1 MSEKQAGKVYLIGA
15 GPGAPNLITVRGAEV
30 MGRAEVVIHDQ
41 FANPGLLRLAPE
53 SAEFIN
59 AGRKGGGRARSDHEE
74 INRLLI
80 DRARAGR
87 LVVRLTGG
95 DPFIFGRGSEEALA
109 LARAGV
115 EFEIV
120 PGVASAIAA
129 PSFAGIPLT
138 HREHG
143 SFVAFISGHEDENPS
158 PGAALL
164 WSDLA
169 SAASRGGTLV
179 LLIPAVT
186 MREDL
191 KRLIDGGLPGV
202 TPAAAIQW
210 GTTAR
215 QKTVLATLATLAD
228 EAGRAGL
235 SAPAVV
241 VVGECARLRNE
252 LGWFEK
258 LPLFGRRIV
267 VTRAEAWDGPF
278 SVGLRALGAEVIE
291 FPTIRTV
298 APDSYEVIDRALS
311 ELGLFDWV
319 IFTSATGVDGFI
331 ARLKTLG
338 RDIRELAGASLGAI
352 GPATARHLADH
363 ALKVAAT
370 PTEYRAEAILDA
382 IGEDRI
388 RGARF
393 LIPRA
398 QVAREALPRLLRE
411 KGAREVVVAP
421 AYKTVKPD
429 GAAAQWVRSA
439 IGTVDLV
446 AFTSSN
452 TVNNFCDLIG
462 PDLPKRMKAA
472 VIGPITDDTARARGF
487 EVVVRPQEYTI
498 PALTAAIA
506 AYFRAG
512 P

>member
-1 MSEKQAGKVYLIGA
+1 MSEKKAGKIYLVGA
-15 GPGAPNLITVRGAEV
+15 GPGAPDLVTLRGAEV
-30 MGRAEVVIHDQ
+30 MHRAEVVIYDHL
-41 FANPGLLRLAPE
+41 ANPGLLRLAPD
-53 SAEFIN
+53 SAEFIY
-59 AGRKGGGRARSDHEE
+59 AGKQGGGQAQLDQKE

-80 DRARAGR
+80 DRAGAGR
-87 LVVRLTGG
+87 TVVRLKGG
-95 DPFIFGRGSEEALA
+95 DPFVFGRGGQEALA
-109 LARAGV
+109 LAHAGL

-120 PGVASAIAA
+120 PGVTSAIAA
-129 PSFAGIPLT
+129 PAFAGIPLT

-143 SFVAFISGHEDENPS
+143 RFVAFIPGHNDESEDPRGPMPWKE
-158 PGAALL
+158 
-164 WSDLA
+164 LA
-169 SAASRGGTLV
+169 SAAARGGTLA
-179 LLIPAVT
+179 LLMST
-186 MREDL
+186 GRMNENL
-191 KRLIDGGLPGV
+191 THLMDGGLPAE

-210 GTTAR
+210 GTMAA

-228 EAGRAGL
+228 EASRAGL
-235 SAPAVV
+235 GAPAVV
-241 VVGECARLRNE
+241 VVGECARLRDE
-252 LGWFEK
+252 LEWFEK

-267 VTRAEAWDGPF
+267 VTRAEASGGPF
-278 SVGLRALGAEVIE
+278 SGGLRTLGAEVIE

-298 APDSYEVIDRALS
+298 APDSYDVIDRALS
-311 ELGLFDWV
+311 ELGSFDWV

-352 GPATARHLADH
+352 GPATAKRLRDH

-382 IGEDRI
+382 IGKDRI
-388 RGARF
+388 SGTRF

-411 KGAREVVVAP
+411 NGAREVVVAP

-429 GAAAQWVRSA
+429 GAALEWVRSA
-439 IGTVDLV
+439 IATVDLV
-446 AFTSSN
+446 AFTSSS

-462 PDLPKRMKAA
+462 PDLPKGMKAA
-472 VIGPITDDTARARGF
+472 VIGPITDETARERGF
-487 EVVVRPQEYTI
+487 EVVVRPGEYTI

-506 AYFRAG
+506 GYFRRR